1 MFSLNHRNDE
11 EKIFTMKVRS
21 IFSNVL
27 LLFQVRICIFLRII
41 FLFGAAFKIPR
52 KILRECLCIFKDR
65 VLELSLST
73 SM

>member
-41 FLFGAAFKIPR
+41 FLRGGCF
-52 KILRECLCIFKDR
+52 
-65 VLELSLST
+65 
-73 SM
+73 